1 MNRIK
6 ELLQA
11 QGKQIADSA
20 IEAKLAEYGL
30 NADKVSEADAKTIAE
45 ELAPLAQ
52 TISGLAVS
60 NGNPAPATASKGGKP
75 AKKGRTK
82 KLKNEVDE
90 SAFNESITH
99 LAHVAKAE
107 IDVVTHELQAG
118 ADAWKEQTKQDWKE
132 IILNTPVEAMNEMLD
147 EVREEAP
154 DIAGFRKTTQS
165 AVRTVFPLR
174 TAS

>member
-11 QGKQIADSA
+11 QGKQIANSA

-45 ELAPLAQ
+45 ELAPQAQ

-82 KLKNEVDE
+82 
-90 SAFNESITH
+90 S
-99 LAHVAKAE
+99 
-107 IDVVTHELQAG
+107 
-118 ADAWKEQTKQDWKE
+118 
-132 IILNTPVEAMNEMLD
+132 
-147 EVREEAP
+147 
-154 DIAGFRKTTQS
+154 
-165 AVRTVFPLR
+165 
-174 TAS
+174 